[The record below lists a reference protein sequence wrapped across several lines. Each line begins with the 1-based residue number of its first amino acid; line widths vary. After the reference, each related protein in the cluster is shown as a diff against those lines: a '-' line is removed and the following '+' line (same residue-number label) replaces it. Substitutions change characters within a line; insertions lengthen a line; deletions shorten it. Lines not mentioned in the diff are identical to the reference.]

1 MIPSSV
7 HEMIIV
13 PMTESITRKEL
24 DQMVKEVNENVVD
37 PEEILSDHVYIYDA
51 GKEVLQWVFS
61 SRI

>member
-24 DQMVKEVNENVVD
+24 DQMVKEANENVVN
-37 PEEILSDHVYIYDA
+37 PEEILSDHVYIYDV